1 MRGRWLG
8 VALATVLLIGS
19 GCARS
24 PAVPVDVQPSA
35 SSTGAGTAECP
46 EIDLRSPT
54 GDRIDLSGTWEEH
67 ISDDQA
73 PRMWWIRQIG
83 TCVWAATMSP
93 DFPESAIQGYDLQV
107 LSGVVDSSF
116 VIRAEITEVAPMRQ
130 PWYED
135 TIWPMTASVRF
146 LIDFD
151 DAGQVVIREDRAAG
165 VEGPRCPDPAFH
177 CLPPSV
183 LTRAD

>member
-1 MRGRWLG
+1 MGERWLG
-8 VALATVLLIGS
+8 IALATVLLIGS

-35 SSTGAGTAECP
+35 AASAGAGTAECP

-54 GDRIDLSGTWEEH
+54 GERIDLSGIWEEH
-67 ISDDQA
+67 ISEDQP

-83 TCVWAATMSP
+83 TCMWAATMST
-93 DFPESAIQGYDLQV
+93 DFPESPIQGYDLQV
-107 LSGVVDSSF
+107 LRGVVDASF
-116 VIRAEITEVAPMRQ
+116 VIRAEVTEVAPMTN
-130 PWYED
+130 PE
-135 TIWPMTASVRF
+135 INVWPLSARVRF

-151 DAGQVVIREDRAAG
+151 DAGQIVIREDRAAG
-165 VEGPRCPDPAFH
+165 VEGPRCPDPVFH
-177 CLPPSV
+177 CLPPSA

>member
-24 PAVPVDVQPSA
+24 PEAPIDVQPSA
-35 SSTGAGTAECP
+35 SSAGAGTAACP
-46 EIDLRSPT
+46 QIDLRSPT
-54 GDRIDLSGTWEEH
+54 GVRVDLSGAWEEH
-67 ISDDQA
+67 ISDDQP
-73 PRMWWIRQIG
+73 PRMWWIRQVG

-93 DFPESAIQGYDLQV
+93 DFPSSDVDGYDLQV
-107 LSGVVDSSF
+107 MRGVVDSSF
-116 VIRAEITEVAPMRQ
+116 VIRGEITEVAPMRQ
-130 PWYED
+130 PEI
-135 TIWPMTASVRF
+135 TIWPVAASVRF

-151 DAGQVVIREDRAAG
+151 EAGQVVIREDRAAG
-165 VEGPRCPDPAFH
+165 IEGPRCPDPAFH